1 MLARNSDLGIKQ
13 EFILQ
18 PYSYNELEQA
28 TNRFQ
33 EVLGRGCFGA
43 VYKGAM
49 CEGNKTVAV
58 KQLENPVQEGER
70 KFYVEIA
77 AVGRTHH
84 KNLFRLLG
92 FCIQCSK

>member
-33 EVLGRGCFGA
+33 EELEEVVLVQFTKELC
-43 VYKGAM
+43 
-49 CEGNKTVAV
+49 V
-58 KQLENPVQEGER
+58 KV
-70 KFYVEIA
+70 
-77 AVGRTHH
+77 T
-84 KNLFRLLG
+84 RLL
-92 FCIQCSK
+92 QLSN